1 MNDST
6 IAFRAKEQLGKFL
19 GKVFTHF
26 SRPKQ
31 KFLADMLYGIQAS
44 GDTQLSS
51 IMRAIN
57 DDPAMRHAVEKRLS
71 RNVAD
76 EDIGYEVDK
85 AILAEGSRHVR
96 DDSLILVDP
105 TEIRKEFGLR
115 MEHVT
120 MVRDAS
126 RSSKEGREVL
136 VHGYHGCMAVA
147 CQNGRRKTVPLA
159 LKLWSSRAPGH
170 LGENDEVLKLIATIM
185 AATGG
190 KGTLVYDRGGD
201 RPAFYRA
208 FIENDWGFIVR
219 MTGRNVLSWHGLHE
233 IHWLARQCTMRHR
246 HHVEFDSHG
255 RECRAQISFGAM
267 PVRLP
272 MHPEKE
278 LHMVVVK
285 GFGNDP
291 MMLLT
296 SLPVNGSFESMWR
309 VVEGYLTRWRI
320 EETIRFVKQ
329 AYGFENIR
337 VLSYRGIR
345 NMASI
350 VLATAYFSSAWLGRH
365 MKREVLAEH
374 LKSLSQRLG
383 KVPEFANYAIA
394 DGLKRAFTR
403 FGKWCRKIIDPEPEP
418 TENDLLEFLPGF
430 RDLFAADIL

>member
-26 SRPKQ
+26 SKPRK

-57 DDPAMRHAVEKRLS
+57 DDSDMRHAVEKRLS
-71 RNVAD
+71 RNVAN
-76 EDIGYEVDK
+76 EDIGPEIDK
-85 AILAEGSRHVR
+85 AILAEGAKHVR
-96 DDSLILVDP
+96 EDSLILVDP
-105 TEIRKEFGLR
+105 TEIRKEFGLK

-126 RSSKEGREVL
+126 RASKEGRDVL

-170 LGENDEVLKLIATIM
+170 LGENDEVIRLITTIM
-185 AATGG
+185 IATGG
-190 KGTLVYDRGGD
+190 KGILVYDRGGD

-208 FIENDWGFIVR
+208 FMENGWDFIVR
-219 MTGRNVLSWHGLHE
+219 MTGRNVLSWNGLHE
-233 IHWLARQCTMRHR
+233 IHWLAQQCTMRHS

-255 RECRAQISFGAM
+255 RECCVQISFGAI

-278 LHMVVVK
+278 LHMVVVR
-285 GFGNDP
+285 GFGSEP

-309 VVEGYLTRWRI
+309 IVEGYLTRWRI

-329 AYGFENIR
+329 AYGFENVR
-337 VLSYRGIR
+337 VHSYRGIR

-350 VLATAYFSSAWLGRH
+350 VLATAYFASVWLGRH
-365 MKREVLAEH
+365 VKREVLAEH
-374 LKSLSQRLG
+374 LANLSQRL
-383 KVPEFANYAIA
+383 KEVPEFANYAIA
-394 DGLKRAFTR
+394 EGLKRAFTR
-403 FGKWCRKIIDPEPEP
+403 FGKFCRKILDPEPDPEP
-418 TENDLLEFLPGF
+418 AVIYQTLPGF
-430 RDLFAADIL
+430 EKFFNPDLC